1 MLKDLNLPFLLKK
14 LNQVYNKDIQ
24 AIFEQDV
31 KFSTGELSKEDIL
44 NIILKAD
51 LFTLNDPA

>member
-1 MLKDLNLPFLLKK
+1 MLKDLNLPFLHKK

-31 KFSTGELSKEDIL
+31 LFSTGELSKEDIL

>member
-1 MLKDLNLPFLLKK
+1 MLKDLNLPFLHKK

-31 KFSTGELSKEDIL
+31 KFNTGELSKEDIL